1 MKRRVGRQICHR
13 EPRAVERGAKWL
25 AEHGLGAAWPTVRL
39 GLGYAGNAPVT
50 AQECDG
56 TLKGR
61 LREELCETRWYH
73 DVHVRSSLMRKHAG
87 RVFLFL
93 CGFLKHM

>member
-1 MKRRVGRQICHR
+1 M
-13 EPRAVERGAKWL
+13 ERGAKWL

-73 DVHVRSSLMRKHAG
+73 DRTCTLVLDAKACGTGFFISLWLSKTHVKEL
-87 RVFLFL
+87 
-93 CGFLKHM
+93 